1 MGGGGGGGGSA
12 YAGGGGGS
20 DFAALESIAR
30 RALEARVE
38 RPPRRRVFLSFRGE
52 DVELVNAFRAQAK
65 NEASAL
71 DFIDFSLT
79 VPFDSE
85 NAAYIR
91 RGIRARIEACSVT
104 VVLLSGSTHES
115 EWVNWEVEESRRL
128 GKGVVAVKLRDEP
141 SLRLPKSI
149 ADDGVPVL
157 PWNNK
162 LIMEAIDRAARARE
176 S

>member
-1 MGGGGGGGGSA
+1 MGGGGGSL
-12 YAGGGGGS
+12 YTGGGGGS
-20 DFAALESIAR
+20 DFSALESIAR
-30 RALEARVE
+30 QALEVTVE
-38 RPPRRRVFLSFRGE
+38 RPARRRVFLSFRGE
-52 DVELVNAFRAQAK
+52 DVDLVNVFRAQAK
-65 NEASAL
+65 NEASGL

-85 NAAYIR
+85 DAAYIR

-104 VVLLSGSTHES
+104 VVLLTGSTHES
-115 EWVNWEVEESRRL
+115 EWVNWEVGESRRL

-149 ADDGVPVL
+149 ADNGIPVL

-162 LIMEAIDRAARARE
+162 LIMDAIDEAARTKE
-176 S
+176 G